1 MNFPT
6 TSKRDKD
13 YHHDYAK
20 AIISNSITDGW
31 AHQYRLMEECYK
43 FYDEGS
49 AGELTSHLQKAEDGT
64 DLPSFWITLN
74 TLKTKIDLMIGELE
88 QRGSEIKVKAINKE
102 AVYRK
107 IEEKEKLRVMTRLSD
122 LISSVQEQTGIQ
134 LEDLSNVPES
144 EAELDEYFD
153 LTFKDKVEI
162 IMESALKF
170 CGQYN
175 KWTEERKS
183 LFRDILAVGRCFVR
197 NEIHRGVPRAKRVS
211 PLCMIFDT
219 NSVTDDLSDCNFY
232 GEVQY
237 MSLAEAV
244 EKYGLT
250 EDEIEEAKASY
261 NDYRM
266 NGANSDR
273 FAYISD
279 NRLQWFNN
287 INDQTRVLVIR
298 AVWRDYKVTNYK
310 EDKNPNGSMHL
321 QEVEKIRNR
330 DKDKV
335 FSKRKELWRQ
345 CTVIGGQIVKEWGE
359 VPNQGRDLSD
369 LERSESPYKGWIP
382 NFGIGRG
389 VSKTEQ
395 LVGLQLLKD
404 ITMYNIQNAMARAGG
419 RGFVYDLA
427 MLPPNWSPET
437 AMKYLKV
444 HGIAYIN
451 SKESQLMPGNMN
463 LFREFDLSLSAS
475 VSQYL
480 QIMQY
485 IDNEMAAISGIS
497 PERQG
502 MIQGASQGVGV
513 TQSAVFQSNLV
524 TTPLF
529 NGFERFC
536 SSVLNYQAKLIKIAW
551 AGKERFAPI
560 IGDTGIDFLKN
571 NIDIDLDTYAVVEAQ
586 APQVID
592 RQKLEGM
599 LNIVLQSDPEFIDD
613 ALQIMLEP
621 DTKMAIRKFQ
631 KKRYLRKAEQAM
643 QQQQQM
649 MMQQQ
654 QMQMQQQQLMLQQ
667 QAQDKRIQGDLQL
680 QQVKNDGS
688 LQRTLAQG
696 RVRLNERKLDALK
709 GM

>member
-6 TSKRDKD
+6 TSKRDEQ
-13 YHHDYAK
+13 YHSDYAK
-20 AIISNSITDGW
+20 AIISNSISDGW

-49 AGELTSHLQKAEDGT
+49 SGELTSHLQKAEDGT
-64 DLPSFWITLN
+64 DLPSFWLSLN
-74 TLKTKIDLMIGELE
+74 TLKTKIDLLIGEME
-88 QRGSEIKVKAINKE
+88 QRGSEIKVKAVNKE
-102 AVYRK
+102 AIYRK
-107 IEEKEKLRVMTRLSD
+107 IEEKEKMRVKTRLMQ
-122 LISSVQEQTGIQ
+122 IVQMVEEQTGIP
-134 LEDLSNVPES
+134 LEDMSNVPQT

-153 LTFKDKVEI
+153 LSFKDKAEI
-162 IMESALKF
+162 IMEYALKF
-170 CGQYN
+170 CAQFN
-175 KWTEERKS
+175 SWNEERKS

-219 NSVTDDLSDCNFY
+219 NSVTDDLSDCNYF

-237 MSLAEAV
+237 MGIAEAV
-244 EKYGLT
+244 ERYGLT
-250 EDEIEEAKASY
+250 DEEVEDAKASY
-261 NDYRM
+261 NDYRLSG
-266 NGANSDR
+266 NNAER
-273 FAYISD
+273 FGYISD

-298 AVWRDYKVTNYK
+298 AVWKDYKVSNFK
-310 EDKNPNGSMHL
+310 EEVKANGSQHL
-321 QEVEKIRNR
+321 QEVDKIRNR
-330 DKDKV
+330 DKGKII
-335 FSKRKELWRQ
+335 SKRKELWRE
-345 CTVIGGQIVKEWGE
+345 CTVIGGDIVREWGE
-359 VPNQGRDLSD
+359 VKNQGRDLSD
-369 LERSESPYKGWIP
+369 LEKTEGPYKGWIP
-382 NFGIGRG
+382 NFGVGRG

-404 ITMYNIQNAMARAGG
+404 ITMYNIQNAMSRAGG

-463 LFREFDLSLSAS
+463 LFKEFDLSLSAS

-485 IDNEMAAISGIS
+485 IDNEMAAISGVS

-502 MIQGASQGVGV
+502 IIQGASQGMGV
-513 TQSAVFQSNLV
+513 TQSALMQSNLV
-524 TTPLF
+524 TTPIF
-529 NGFERFC
+529 TGFERFC
-536 SSVLNYQAKLIKIAW
+536 SRVLNYQAKLVKIAW
-551 AGKERFAPI
+551 AGKETFAPI

-571 NIDIDLDTYAVVEAQ
+571 HVDIDLDTYLVVESQ
-586 APQVID
+586 APQVMD
-592 RQKLEGM
+592 RQKLDAM
-599 LNIVLQSDPEFIDD
+599 INIVLQTDPTFIDD

-621 DTKMAIRKFQ
+621 DTKVAIRKFQ
-631 KKRYLRKAEQAM
+631 KKRYLRKAVETQM
-643 QQQQQM
+643 QQQQM

-654 QMQMQQQQLMLQQ
+654 QQMMALQQ
-667 QAQDKRIQGDLQL
+667 QAQSQDKKIMGDLQV
-680 QQVKNDGS
+680 QDSKNQGA

-696 RVRLNERKLDALK
+696 RVRLNEKKIDALK
-709 GM
+709 GA

>member
-6 TSKRDKD
+6 TDKRDKK
-13 YHHDYAK
+13 YHEDYAK

-49 AGELTSHLQKAEDGT
+49 SGELTSHLQKAEDGS
-64 DLPSFWITLN
+64 DLPAFWISLN
-74 TLKTKIDLMIGELE
+74 TLKTKIDLLIGEME
-88 QRGSEIKVKAINKE
+88 QRGSEIKVKAVNKE

-107 IEEKEKLRVMTRLSD
+107 IEEKEKLRVKTRLAE
-122 LISSVQEQTGIQ
+122 IVEMVQEQTGIP
-134 LEDLSNVPES
+134 LEDMSGVPNS

-153 LTFKDKVEI
+153 LSFKDKCEV
-162 IMESALKF
+162 IMEGALKF
-170 CGQYN
+170 CARYN
-175 KWTEERKS
+175 DWNEERKS

-197 NEIHRGVPRAKRVS
+197 NEIWRGVPRAKRVS

-219 NSVTDDLSDCNFY
+219 NSITDDLSDANYF

-237 MSLAEAV
+237 MSLPEAI
-244 EKYGLT
+244 EKYNLT
-250 EDEIEEAKASY
+250 ADEIEQSKAAY
-261 NDYRM
+261 TDYRLSGS
-266 NGANSDR
+266 NADR

-298 AVWRDYKVTNYK
+298 AVWKDYKTTNFK
-310 EDKNPNGSMHL
+310 EDVNAKNGSVHL

-330 DKDKV
+330 DKGKII
-335 FSKRKELWRQ
+335 SKKKELWRQ
-345 CTVIGGQIVKEWGE
+345 ATVIGGDIVREWGE
-359 VPNQGRDLSD
+359 VPNQGRDLTD
-369 LERSESPYKGWIP
+369 LEKSECPYKGWIP
-382 NFGIGRG
+382 NFGVGRG

-404 ITMYNIQNAMARAGG
+404 ITMYNIQNAMSRAGG

-427 MLPPNWSPET
+427 MLPPNWTPEM

-485 IDNEMAAISGIS
+485 IDNEMAAISGVS

-502 MIQGASQGVGV
+502 MIQGASQGASV
-513 TQSAVFQSNLV
+513 TQAAVFQSNLV
-524 TTPLF
+524 TAPLF
-529 NGFERFC
+529 TGFERFC
-536 SSVLNYQAKLIKIAW
+536 SRILNYQAKLIKISW
-551 AGKERFAPI
+551 AGKEIFAPI

-571 NIDIDLDTYAVVEAQ
+571 NIDIDLDTYLVVESQ
-586 APQVID
+586 APQVVD
-592 RQKLEGM
+592 RQKLEAM
-599 LNIVLQSDPEFIDD
+599 INIVLQTDPTFIDD

-621 DTKMAIRKFQ
+621 DTKVAIRKFQ
-631 KKRYLRKAEQAM
+631 KKRYLRKAVEIQN
-643 QQQQQM
+643 QQQQM

-654 QMQMQQQQLMLQQ
+654 MQQMQMQMQSQNKNMEIEGNMALQQ
-667 QAQDKRIQGDLQL
+667 A
-680 QQVKNDGS
+680 KNEGA

-696 RVRLNERKLDALK
+696 RVRLNEKKIDAL
-709 GM
+709 GRTQG